1 MSVSLT
7 ASLTALLLGCGRAED
22 RTDGHADGH
31 ANGRTGTGGRTD
43 GAAGSAAGEATA
55 RADRAEDP
63 GARPASAPAVVF
75 RPRGRAEARVA
86 VEVARTPAQT
96 ARGLMYREHLP
107 PDAGMLFL
115 FDRPRVQS
123 FWMKNTLIALD
134 MIFVSSDMVVAGVV
148 ENAAPLTMQPR
159 SLPGVKSQYVVEVN
173 AGWAR
178 EHGVAAGVPVVFLGV
193 EPLAPPGGE

>member
-7 ASLTALLLGCGRAED
+7 ASLTALLLGCGRAEH
-22 RTDGHADGH
+22 RTDGHGDG
-31 ANGRTGTGGRTD
+31 RSGTGGRTD
-43 GAAGSAAGEATA
+43 GADGRAAGEATA
-55 RADRAEDP
+55 RADRAEERGD
-63 GARPASAPAVVF
+63 RTVAPAVVF

-96 ARGLMYREHLP
+96 ERGLMYREHLP

-159 SLPGVKSQYVVEVN
+159 TLPGVKSQYVVEVN

-178 EHGVAAGVPVVFLGV
+178 EHGVTAGVPVAFVGV
-193 EPLAPPGGE
+193 EPLAPTDGG